1 MNDRGAKQHFSIQVL
16 QIIDAVLVWAAFGLA
31 AALREPLRSVLGMV
45 YGGEV
50 GLEAMMWVVYI
61 AVPLTPLLLEKFG
74 HYDRL
79 LSKSPGQSLN
89 GLFRGVLLMAF
100 IVGTV
105 AVFGKLEGTR
115 RLILAAGFVITL
127 ILLWG
132 RMSATSRIL
141 KNRAKNEGFLE
152 RVVLAGSGEETTA
165 FLNEVDSEVS
175 SAWKIIAHFDLGE
188 HSVEDLESLIQ
199 NESVQ
204 RVVFLAGHT
213 EFARVSRAVEACEI
227 QGVEAW
233 IGASFLKTQVARPS
247 FDVVGGKPMLVFR
260 STPELSW
267 QLFAKKLVDIVGSL
281 VLTIGSSPF
290 WIAAIIGIKF
300 ASPGGPVMFRQR
312 RAGLYGKPFNIYKF
326 RTMNPNAEAQLG
338 QIKEE
343 HGNEMEGPTFKLEG
357 DPRVFPFGRFLRK
370 YSIDEI
376 PQVINVLKGEMSLV
390 GPRPLPVH
398 EIEAIGDSAHRR
410 RLSMKPGITCLWQI
424 SGRSDITSFDEWVEL
439 DVAYIDRWTIWEDFR
454 ILIKTIPAVLFGKGA
469 R

>member
-1 MNDRGAKQHFSIQVL
+1 MSDRGAKQHFSIQL
-16 QIIDAVLVWAAFGLA
+16 FQILDAVLVWFAFALA
-31 AALREPLRSVLGMV
+31 AAFRDPLREILGKSA
-45 YGGEV
+45 GGDV
-50 GLEAMMWVVYI
+50 GLEAMMWVVYV

-74 HYDRL
+74 HYERL
-79 LSKSPGQSLN
+79 LSKSAGQSFN
-89 GLFRGVLLMAF
+89 GLFRGVLMMAF
-100 IVGTV
+100 VVGSV
-105 AVFGKLEGTR
+105 AVFGKLEGAR
-115 RLILAAGFVITL
+115 RIILAAGFVFTL
-127 ILLWG
+127 ILLWA
-132 RMSATSRIL
+132 RMSVTSKVL

-152 RVVLAGSGEETTA
+152 RVVLAGSLEETST
-165 FLNEVDSEVS
+165 FLNEVDAEVS
-175 SAWKIIAHFDLGE
+175 SAWKVIAHFDLAVQ
-188 HSVEDLESLIQ
+188 SVGDLEVLIQ
-199 NESVQ
+199 NEAVQ

-213 EFARVSRAVEACEI
+213 EFDRVARAVEACEI

-233 IGASFLKTQVARPS
+233 IGATFLKTQVARPS

-267 QLFAKKLVDIVGSL
+267 QLFAKKLVDLAGSIAIF
-281 VLTIGSSPF
+281 VFSSPF
-290 WIAAIIGIKF
+290 WIAAIIGIRF
-300 ASPGGPVMFRQR
+300 SSPGAPIIFRQQ

-326 RTMNPNAEAQLG
+326 RTMIPDAEAKLA

-370 YSIDEI
+370 YSIDEL

-398 EIEAIGDSAHRR
+398 EIEAIDDSAHRR

-424 SGRSDITSFDEWVEL
+424 SGRSDITSFEEWVKL

-454 ILIKTIPAVLFGKGA
+454 ILAKTVPAVLFGKGA

>member
-1 MNDRGAKQHFSIQVL
+1 MSDRGAKQHFSIQVL
-16 QIIDAVLVWAAFGLA
+16 QLIDAVLVWVAFGLA
-31 AALREPLRSVLGMV
+31 AAFRDPLRLLLGMSV
-45 YGGEV
+45 DGDV
-50 GLEAMMWVVYI
+50 GLEAMMWVVYV
-61 AVPLTPLLLEKFG
+61 AVPLTPLLLEKSG

-79 LSKSPGQSLN
+79 LSRSSGQSLN

-100 IVGTV
+100 VVGSV
-105 AVFGKLEGTR
+105 AVFGKLEGAR
-115 RLILAAGFVITL
+115 RLILAVGFVFTL

-132 RMSATSRIL
+132 RMYVTFSIL
-141 KNRAKNEGFLE
+141 KKRAKHEGFLE
-152 RVVLAGSGEETTA
+152 RVVLAGSWEETTT
-165 FLNEVDSEVS
+165 FLEEVDSEVS
-175 SAWKIIAHFDLGE
+175 SAWKIVSHFDLSE
-188 HSVEDLESLIQ
+188 HTVENLESLIRT
-199 NESVQ
+199 ESVQ

-213 EFARVSRAVEACEI
+213 EFERVSRAVEACEI

-247 FDVVGGKPMLVFR
+247 FDIVGGKPMLVFR

-281 VLTIGSSPF
+281 VIVIGSSPF

-300 ASPGGPVMFRQR
+300 SSPGAPVIFRQQ

-326 RTMNPNAEAQLG
+326 RTMIPNAEAQLDK
-338 QIKEE
+338 IKEE
-343 HGNEMEGPTFKLEG
+343 HGNEMEGPTFKLVV
-357 DPRVFPFGRFLRK
+357 DPRVFRFGRFLRK

-390 GPRPLPVH
+390 GPRPLPIH
-398 EIEAIGDSAHRR
+398 EIEAIDDSAHRR

-424 SGRSDITSFDEWVEL
+424 SGRSDITSFEEWVKL
-439 DVAYIDRWTIWEDFR
+439 DVAYIDRWTIWEDLR
-454 ILIKTIPAVLFGKGA
+454 ILLKTIPAVLFGKGA